1 MAIFLSK
8 GINMPENLFRRK
20 IKTGTEQPDAGYL
33 LLFYWF

>member
-20 IKTGTEQPDAGYL
+20 IKTGKEKPAAGRL